1 MRVLILFALQTW
13 SAPIVIVEKDIE
25 DQSMRIGD
33 SILMYVLS
41 VQRKKALQQYTGKR
55 SSIMSDVG
63 CSSCEKMLELINN
76 KDKEALE
83 QKDGTVCSAIPI

>member
-41 VQRKKALQQYTGKR
+41 VQGKNIKTVHGKEIINCERCGVLELRK
-55 SSIMSDVG
+55 DVG
-63 CSSCEKMLELINN
+63 IN
-76 KDKEALE
+76 
-83 QKDGTVCSAIPI
+83 